1 MPNNNEP
8 ITTKFDLF
16 DTVGYYIV
24 SKTLDEVTYQ
34 TPFGWPYD
42 YYTNTTKGEIKVR
55 NRAYDTLDVEY
66 SKCSELYLQEYEDRK
81 KGVDCTYLIHYVIK
95 NENTMYTIDLHS
107 IIDNHTYEAVEW
119 PTTTVGDQRTKTKV
133 VYKIPINEWKSSYC
147 DCSAYDD
154 LIIRGMKKY
163 NIK

>member
-1 MPNNNEP
+1 MQINNEP
-8 ITTKFDLF
+8 ITTKFDLY
-16 DTVGYYIV
+16 DTVGYCIV
-24 SKTLDEVTYQ
+24 SSTLDEVTYQ

-42 YYTNTTKGEIKVR
+42 FSTSESKDEIKVR

-66 SKCSELYLQEYEDRK
+66 TKCSELYLQEYEDRK
-81 KGVDCTYLIHYVIK
+81 KGVDCTYIIHYVIK
-95 NENTMYTIDLHS
+95 NDNTMYTIDLHS

-119 PTTTVGDQRTKTKV
+119 PTTTVGDQQTKRKL
-133 VYKIPINEWKSSYC
+133 VYKVPINEWKSSYC

-154 LIIRGMKKY
+154 LIKRGMKKY

>member
-1 MPNNNEP
+1 MPINNEP

-16 DTVGYYIV
+16 DTVGYITVANTYN
-24 SKTLDEVTYQ
+24 EVTYQ
-34 TPFGWPYD
+34 TPFGWHYD
-42 YYTNTTKGEIKVR
+42 FYTSTTKDEIKVR

-81 KGVDCTYLIHYVIK
+81 KCVDCTYLIHYVIK
-95 NENTMYTIDLHS
+95 SENKMYTIDLHS

-119 PTTTVGDQRTKTKV
+119 PSTTVGDQQTKTKL

-147 DCSAYDD
+147 DCSAYDN
-154 LIIRGMKKY
+154 LISKGMNKY